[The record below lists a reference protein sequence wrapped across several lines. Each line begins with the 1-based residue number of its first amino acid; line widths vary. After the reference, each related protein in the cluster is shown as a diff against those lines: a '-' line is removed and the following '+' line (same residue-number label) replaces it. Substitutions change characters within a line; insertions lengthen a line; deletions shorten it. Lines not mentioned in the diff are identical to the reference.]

1 MYKVLSGKEPS
12 LGVLE
17 NAKRIVL
24 KMKQKPVLVIVLVG
38 DDPASEVYV
47 KKKLEKAASVGVI
60 AKLEKLPQSASEKD
74 VLQLVQSLNS
84 NPSVDGFIVQSPLP
98 IQIDQMKVTEAINPK
113 KDVDGWTSTN
123 IGRMILGMSQ
133 TFLPA
138 TPIGI
143 MKMLDY
149 YGVDPSGKNVVVV
162 GRGNVVGKPLSYLL
176 LSKDATVTIC
186 HSKTKN
192 LKLHTQNAD
201 ILIAATGR
209 AKIITADMVKTGA
222 YVIDVGTS
230 KVGDKIVGDVDFENV
245 IKKAHCSPVPGGVG
259 PMTVSMLISNV
270 IEAALRRE
278 KK

>member
-12 LGVLE
+12 AGVLE
-17 NAKRIVL
+17 NAKRIVS
-24 KMKQKPVLVIVLVG
+24 KMKRKPSLVIVLVG

-47 KKKLEKAASVGVI
+47 KKKLEKASSVGVI
-60 AKLEKLPQSASEKD
+60 ASLKKLPEHASEKD
-74 VLQLVQSLNS
+74 VLDLVKSLNS
-84 NPSVDGFIVQSPLP
+84 DRNVDGFIVQSPLP
-98 IQIDQMKVTEAINPK
+98 KQIDQMKVTEAIDPK

-123 IGRMILGMSQ
+123 IGRMILGMSD

-149 YGVDPSGKNVVVV
+149 YEINPSEKNVVVV

-192 LKLHTQNAD
+192 LKSHTQNAD
-201 ILIAATGR
+201 ILIAAAGK
-209 AKIITADMVKTGA
+209 AKIITADMVKTDA
-222 YVIDVGTS
+222 YIIDVGTS
-230 KVGDKIVGDVDFENV
+230 KLGDKIVGDVDFENV
-245 IKKAHCSPVPGGVG
+245 IKKANCSPVPGGVG

-270 IEAALRRE
+270 IEAALRRTE
-278 KK
+278 Q